1 MDNQLLIEFFI
12 RMNNENTI
20 KIVITDDHA
29 IFSDGLERL
38 LNTEKE
44 LEVVGIAQNL
54 KAMWYVLAKN
64 KADILLLDLN
74 LGKDDGLEAVKK
86 IKLYYPNLKIIILTT
101 YNLHKQI
108 DLLKKQGVSGYL
120 RKNISTNILISTI
133 KSIQNGETYF
143 DTEEELENENA
154 YEQSDDFLKKHNLTS
169 READIIR
176 LVAKGFSSKKIGE
189 TLHISEYTVKA
200 HRRNIKSK
208 LNLSSNSEMVQFAVA
223 IGLVD

>member
-1 MDNQLLIEFFI
+1 
-12 RMNNENTI
+12 MNNENTI
-20 KIVITDDHA
+20 KIIITDDHA
-29 IFSDGLERL
+29 IFSDGLKGLINAEECL
-38 LNTEKE
+38 K
-44 LEVVGIAQNL
+44 VVGVAKDL
-54 KAMWYVLAKN
+54 EAMWYILAKN

-108 DLLKKQGVSGYL
+108 DILKKQGVSGYL
-120 RKNISTNILISTI
+120 RKNISTNILITTI
-133 KSIQNGETYF
+133 KSVQNGATYF
-143 DTEEELENENA
+143 DTEEELEDKNI

-176 LVAKGFSSKKIGE
+176 LVAKGFSSRKIGT

-208 LNLSSNSEMVQFAVA
+208 LHLSSNSDIVQFAVA
-223 IGLVD
+223 IGLNS